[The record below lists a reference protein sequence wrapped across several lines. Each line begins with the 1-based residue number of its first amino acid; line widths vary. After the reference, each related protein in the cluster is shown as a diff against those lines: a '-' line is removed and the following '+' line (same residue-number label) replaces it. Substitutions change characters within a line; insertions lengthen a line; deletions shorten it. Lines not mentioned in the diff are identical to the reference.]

1 VKSDFDKTAWSAAYT
16 QAVRLL
22 SAREHSQLE
31 LRQKMQRKGH
41 EHDLIEA
48 ILDYLQE
55 RDMQSDE
62 RYTESFI
69 RSRVI
74 RLQGPMK
81 ILAQLSQRGIRVNNL
96 DTYLANDHDWDAM
109 AAEVLTRGT
118 PIHATNRQKLIEKAY
133 RRLVNRGFNH
143 GQAMTAAK
151 NLP

>member
-1 VKSDFDKTAWSAAYT
+1 MKSDFDKTAWSAAYT

-22 SAREHSQLE
+22 SAREHSRHE
-31 LRQKMQRKGH
+31 LRQKMQTRGH
-41 EHDLIEA
+41 ERELIEA
-48 ILDYLQE
+48 VLEYLCE

-62 RYTESFI
+62 RYTEAFI
-69 RSRVI
+69 RSRVL

-96 DTYLANDHDWDAM
+96 DDFLPADHDWDAM
-109 AAEVLTRGT
+109 AAEVLSRGT
-118 PIHATNRQKLIEKAY
+118 PIHAADRQKRIEKAY
-133 RRLVNRGFNH
+133 RRLVNRGFSH

>member
-1 VKSDFDKTAWSAAYT
+1 MKSDFDKTAWSTAYT

-41 EHDLIEA
+41 EQDLIEA
-48 ILDYLQE
+48 MLDYLQE

-96 DTYLANDHDWDAM
+96 DAYLPNDHDWDAM
-109 AAEVLTRGT
+109 AEEVLVRGPGLT
-118 PIHATNRQKLIEKAY
+118 AESRQKLIEKSY

-143 GQAMTAAK
+143 SQAMTAAK